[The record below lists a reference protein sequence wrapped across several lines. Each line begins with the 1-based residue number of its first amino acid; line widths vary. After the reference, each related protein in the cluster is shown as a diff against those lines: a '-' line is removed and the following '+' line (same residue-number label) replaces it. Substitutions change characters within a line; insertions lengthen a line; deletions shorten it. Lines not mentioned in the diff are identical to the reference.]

1 MTLEEV
7 KSFIHVDFNDDDIK
21 IEIMKDAAI
30 EYIKDSLGS
39 YNEKRAKQKLLLG
52 TLVEDMYN
60 KESFTVDDKNE
71 SVKYIIKSIILQ
83 EQLEGD
89 DFA

>member
-7 KSFIHVDFNDDDIK
+7 KSFIHVDFDDDNSK
-21 IEIMKDAAI
+21 IELMTSAAI
-30 EYIKDSLGS
+30 EYIEDALGS
-39 YNEKRAKQKLLLG
+39 YNEKRAKQKLLVG

-60 KESFTVDDKNE
+60 KNSFTVDDKSE

-83 EQLEGD
+83 EQLAGD

>member
-7 KSFIHVDFNDDDIK
+7 KNFIHVDFNDDDTK

-30 EYIKDSLGS
+30 EYIEDALGS
-39 YNEKRAKQKLLLG
+39 YNDKRAKQKLLVG
-52 TLVEDMYN
+52 TLVQDMYDKN
-60 KESFTVDDKNE
+60 SFTVDDKNE
-71 SVKYIIKSIILQ
+71 SVKYIVKSIILQ

>member
-1 MTLEEV
+1 MTLDEV
-7 KSFIHVDFNDDDIK
+7 KSFIHVDFDDDNSK
-21 IEIMKDAAI
+21 IELMTSAAI
-30 EYIKDSLGS
+30 EYVEDVLGS
-39 YNEKRAKQKLLLG
+39 YNEKRAKQKLLVG

-60 KESFTVDDKNE
+60 KNSFTVDDKSE

-83 EQLEGD
+83 EQLAGD

>member
-7 KSFIHVDFNDDDIK
+7 KSFIHVDFNDDDTK

-30 EYIKDSLGS
+30 EYIKDALGS

-60 KESFTVDDKNE
+60 KESFTVNDKNE

>member
-7 KSFIHVDFNDDDIK
+7 KSFIHVDFDDDNSK
-21 IEIMKDAAI
+21 IELMTSAAI
-30 EYIKDSLGS
+30 EYVEDALGR
-39 YNEKRAKQKLLLG
+39 YNEKRAKQKLLVG

-60 KESFTVDDKNE
+60 KNSFTVDDKSE

-83 EQLEGD
+83 EQLAGD

>member
-7 KSFIHVDFNDDDIK
+7 KSFIHVDFDDDNPK
-21 IEIMKDAAI
+21 IELMTSAAI
-30 EYIKDSLGS
+30 EYIEDALGS
-39 YNEKRAKQKLLLG
+39 YNKNRAKQKLLVG

-60 KESFTVDDKNE
+60 KNSFTVDDKSE

-83 EQLEGD
+83 EQLAGD

>member
-7 KSFIHVDFNDDDIK
+7 KSFIHVDFNDDDTK

-30 EYIKDSLGS
+30 EYIEDALGC
-39 YNEKRAKQKLLLG
+39 YNKNRAKQKLLVG
-52 TLVEDMYN
+52 TLVGDMYN
-60 KESFTVDDKNE
+60 KNSFTVDDKSE

-83 EQLEGD
+83 EQLAGD
-89 DFA
+89 DF

>member
-1 MTLEEV
+1 MTLDEV
-7 KSFIHVDFNDDDIK
+7 KSFIHVDFDDDNSK
-21 IEIMKDAAI
+21 IELMTSAAI
-30 EYIKDSLGS
+30 EYVEDALGS
-39 YNEKRAKQKLLLG
+39 YNEKRAKQKLLVF

-60 KESFTVDDKNE
+60 KNSFTVDDKSE

-83 EQLEGD
+83 EQLAGD